1 MKNLIRSFFAVI
13 GLSIVTISAHA
24 QYCSALNSQSSQRSA
39 MYQPRLSFEVTGQ
52 KGFRTYFYTAPTE
65 QCKQKSLFLIPKDS
79 IIAYEEI
86 RISNQTWISVMYV
99 RNDGSTVEGWMKKK
113 DFKQTGKIGF

>member
-1 MKNLIRSFFAVI
+1 M
-13 GLSIVTISAHA
+13 
-24 QYCSALNSQSSQRSA
+24 
-39 MYQPRLSFEVTGQ
+39 
-52 KGFRTYFYTAPTE
+52 
-65 QCKQKSLFLIPKDS
+65 PKDS

>member
-1 MKNLIRSFFAVI
+1 MKNIIRVFFAVI
-13 GLSIVTISAHA
+13 CLSTVTVLAHA
-24 QYCSALNSQSSQRSA
+24 QSCSELNSQSSQRSA
-39 MYQPRLSFEVTGQ
+39 IYQPKLSFEVIDQ
-52 KGFRTYFYTAPTE
+52 KGFRTYFYTAPSE
-65 QCKQKSLFLIPKDS
+65 QCKQKSLFLISKDS
-79 IIAYEEI
+79 IITYEEI

>member
-1 MKNLIRSFFAVI
+1 MKNLIRGFLVVI

-24 QYCSALNSQSSQRSA
+24 QSCSALNSQSSQRSA
-39 MYQPRLSFEVTGQ
+39 MYQPRLSFEVKGQ
-52 KGFRTYFYTAPTE
+52 KGFRTY
-65 QCKQKSLFLIPKDS
+65 PKDS

-99 RNDGSTVEGWMKKK
+99 RNDGSTIEGWMKKK